1 MTSTRDR
8 KFGRESASG
17 WAWLASPVDGVDA
30 RASASPPDAARRVQ
44 TPPKPA
50 ELAGACT
57 RWLALLLACMAL
69 GLVAAGCGDDDDDG
83 GGGGGAETT
92 EQPAGG
98 GDDGGGGGGGGGGA
112 EVSEEGIAF
121 NPAEVTVS
129 VGDTVTWTNNDSVGH
144 DVTADSFSSGDAGGM
159 SPGDNFEHTFDEA
172 GSFDYVCTVH
182 PGMEGTVV
190 VE

>member
-1 MTSTRDR
+1 M
-8 KFGRESASG
+8 
-17 WAWLASPVDGVDA
+17 
-30 RASASPPDAARRVQ
+30 
-44 TPPKPA
+44 
-50 ELAGACT
+50 T
-57 RWLALLLACMAL
+57 RWLALLLVCLAL

-98 GDDGGGGGGGGGGA
+98 GDDDGGGGGGGGGA

-121 NPAEVTVS
+121 QPAEVTVS
-129 VGDTVTWTNNDSVGH
+129 AGDTVTWTNNDSVAH

-159 SPGDNFEHTFDEA
+159 SPGDTFEQTFDEA
-172 GSFDYVCTVH
+172 GTFDYVCTVH